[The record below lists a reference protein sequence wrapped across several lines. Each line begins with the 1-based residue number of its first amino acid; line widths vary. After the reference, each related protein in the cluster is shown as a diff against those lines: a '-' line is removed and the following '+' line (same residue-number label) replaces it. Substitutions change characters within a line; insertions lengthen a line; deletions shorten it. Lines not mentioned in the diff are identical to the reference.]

1 MRKAQP
7 KMARRCLLCT
17 DTRLLF
23 AAVALKEEE
32 VELARRR
39 EQASHEHD
47 VVAAETAGNVGWR
60 CDVCLQSCTVLGQR
74 YRCVEGCDYDIC
86 EQCRAHSAA
95 TAAAEGEAAAAAAA
109 AAEPAPP
116 ASFLS
121 LQQEQEAQE
130 GA

>member
-1 MRKAQP
+1 
-7 KMARRCLLCT
+7 MARRCLLCT

-47 VVAAETAGNVGWR
+47 VVAAETLGNGWR

>member
-47 VVAAETAGNVGWR
+47 VVAAETGNGWR

-121 LQQEQEAQE
+121 LQQEQDAQE